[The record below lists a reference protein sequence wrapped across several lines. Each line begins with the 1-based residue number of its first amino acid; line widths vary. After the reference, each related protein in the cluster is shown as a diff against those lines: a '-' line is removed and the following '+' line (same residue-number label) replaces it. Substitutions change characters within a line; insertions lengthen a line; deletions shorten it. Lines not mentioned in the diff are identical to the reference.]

1 MGPSS
6 SRKRAI
12 ATIRASSDRDRGAGV
27 ESSAIADN
35 VISND
40 VKTSMDGS
48 RRTIRAMAVKVAVI
62 GGGGTYT
69 PELVDGV
76 ARRVDRLPIDELV
89 LFDISTERLDVVGGL
104 AQRMLSHLGWPGR
117 LVLTDDREAAL
128 EGADFVL
135 IQLRVGGQAARL
147 VDESLP
153 PAFGVVGQETT
164 GAGGFAKSLRTVP
177 VVLDLAEAVGR
188 RSAPGGWIVDFTNP
202 VGIVTQALLDAGH
215 RALGLC
221 NVAINVQRAL
231 ADRFGLSPDRV
242 EIEHVGLNHLSWVR
256 AVRVDGEDRLP
267 ELLADDD
274 GAAWAADHVGL
285 STERIRELAAIPSYY
300 LRYYD
305 DTARVVESQ
314 RDGHTRAGDVMD
326 IEGRLLE
333 LYRDPAL
340 HEKPALLGDRGGAFY
355 SEAAA
360 QLMASLHDGRGDVQ
374 VVDVRNDG
382 ALPDLPADAVVEIPA
397 RIDRDGAHPL
407 PLAPLD
413 PELHDLVDR
422 VKAYERLAIEA
433 AVSGDRGVALA
444 ALEANPLVADP
455 AIAAPLLDALLEA
468 NRGYLPRFFTG
479 PE

>member
-1 MGPSS
+1 MGL
-6 SRKRAI
+6 
-12 ATIRASSDRDRGAGV
+12 
-27 ESSAIADN
+27 
-35 VISND
+35 
-40 VKTSMDGS
+40 
-48 RRTIRAMAVKVAVI
+48 KVAVI
-62 GGGGTYT
+62 GGGSTYT
-69 PELVDGV
+69 PELVDGF
-76 ARRVDRLPIDELV
+76 ARRDDRLPIDELV
-89 LFDISTERLDVVGGL
+89 LHDISMERLDIVGGL
-104 AQRMLSHLGWPGR
+104 AQRMLDHLGWPGR
-117 LVLTDDREAAL
+117 LVRTDDRDAAL
-128 EGADFVL
+128 DGADFVL

-153 PAFGVVGQETT
+153 PTFGVVGQETT
-164 GAGGFAKSLRTVP
+164 GAGGFAKALRTVP
-177 VVLDLAEAVGR
+177 VVLELAEAVGR
-188 RSAPGGWIVDFTNP
+188 RSAPGAWIVDFTNP
-202 VGIVTQALLDAGH
+202 VGIVTQALLDGGH

-231 ADRFGLSPDRV
+231 AERFGVAPERV

-256 AVRVDGEDRLP
+256 AVRIDGEDRLP
-267 ELLADDD
+267 GLLADGD
-274 GAAWAADHVGL
+274 GAEWTADHVGL
-285 STERIRELAAIPSYY
+285 PAERIRQLGAIPSYY

-305 DTARVVESQ
+305 ETAAVVESQ

-333 LYRDPAL
+333 LYRDPSL

-374 VVDVRNDG
+374 VVDTRNDG

-407 PLAPLD
+407 PLDPLA
-413 PELHDLVDR
+413 PELHDLVVR
-422 VKAYERLAIEA
+422 VKAFEQLAIQA
-433 AVSGDRGVALA
+433 AETGDRSVALA

-455 AIAAPLLDALLEA
+455 AIARPLLDALLDA
-468 NRGYLPRFFTG
+468 NRGHLSRFFDRPGATVS